1 MIDDVDVSSVHF
13 IGFHSTPGC
22 RKKVV
27 EEVERRFWAERDGL
41 SERMMMM
48 MVMVMMVMVTM
59 MTMMMMMRIEEYCL
73 HLKTSHIIRG
83 LDFIAV
89 NSFY

>member
-27 EEVERRFWAERDGL
+27 EEVERRVWAERDGL

-48 MVMVMMVMVTM
+48 MVTVTMTMVTM
-59 MTMMMMMRIEEYCL
+59 MMMRNNPL
-73 HLKTSHIIRG
+73 PPVVFPLKRLI
-83 LDFIAV
+83 
-89 NSFY
+89 

>member
-1 MIDDVDVSSVHF
+1 MLMVWMMIDDVDVSSVHF

-27 EEVERRFWAERDGL
+27 EEVERRVWAERDGL

-48 MVMVMMVMVTM
+48 MVTVTMTMVTM
-59 MTMMMMMRIEEYCL
+59 MMMRNN
-73 HLKTSHIIRG
+73 HLPPVVFTLKRLI
-83 LDFIAV
+83 
-89 NSFY
+89 

>member
-27 EEVERRFWAERDGL
+27 EEVERRVWAERDGL

-48 MVMVMMVMVTM
+48 MVTVTMTMVT
-59 MTMMMMMRIEEYCL
+59 MMMMRIEEYCL

>member
-27 EEVERRFWAERDGL
+27 EEVERRVWAERDGL

-48 MVMVMMVMVTM
+48 MVMVIVTM
-59 MTMMMMMRIEEYCL
+59 MMVTMMMMRIEEYGDGNN
-73 HLKTSHIIRG
+73 HLPPIVFTLKRLI
-83 LDFIAV
+83 
-89 NSFY
+89 

>member
-27 EEVERRFWAERDGL
+27 EEVERRVWAERDGL

-48 MVMVMMVMVTM
+48 MVMMVMVTT
-59 MTMMMMMRIEEYCL
+59 MTMMMVTTMMMRIEEYGDGNNYL
-73 HLKTSHIIRG
+73 PLS
-83 LDFIAV
+83 
-89 NSFY
+89 SSP